1 MKKTIFIIFLICVLF
16 VFKYLFHDQVCYVE
30 TFESQKFLVRN
41 VSDKQEA
48 AEMLYDIRKRLLLL
62 VDTIILEM
70 ESGKTKDKISDKYY
84 AYVKTIQKR
93 LPHSVIKESSHNSH
107 YTSYTTNKGEE
118 IVFCLRSKY
127 TGKLHDINNIMYV
140 AIHEIAHVGCPEIGH
155 TELFHIINKF
165 LLNEGIVKGVY
176 KYVNYRKNPV
186 EYCGIKLD
194 NTIIDNS
201 VQI

>member
-41 VSDKQEA
+41 VPDKQEA
-48 AEMLYDIRKRLLLL
+48 AELLYDIRKRLLLFIDTL
-62 VDTIILEM
+62 VLEI
-70 ESGKTKDKISDKYY
+70 ESGKIKEKISDNYY
-84 AYVKTIQKR
+84 AYIKTIQNR
-93 LPHSVIKESSHNSH
+93 LPHSIIKESSHKSH

-118 IVFCLRSKY
+118 IVFCLRSRNS
-127 TGKLHDINNIMYV
+127 GKLHNINTIMYV

-165 LLNEGIVKGVY
+165 LLTEGIKKGVY
-176 KYVNYRKNPV
+176 KYANYRKNPV